1 MGKEPEKPEKPGAV
15 VDTASSDENVKK
27 MIDYRQII
35 VDGQRQT
42 VGVRPGRQS
51 LKTRFCFPV

>member
-27 MIDYRQII
+27 MIDY
-35 VDGQRQT
+35 DKLLLT
-42 VGVRPGRQS
+42 VSVKQ
-51 LKTRFCFPV
+51 